1 MILVFTPNI
10 TNRIEYAVKLV
21 LHDICGYDYKITRS
35 ADEFTNFKGG
45 RINYSD
51 CPFTAE
57 NIIVKPSG
65 FLLENGIRDFQPFI
79 TKDEKLPKVFAHN
92 PPTNGINCHLG
103 YDIFSAAFYLI
114 TRYEE
119 YLPFE
124 PDGHGRFETNQSLA
138 YRSGFLEKPII
149 DIYARQFSQK
159 ISEIFPHLVKH
170 QKRYKFIPT
179 YDIDIAYAYRG
190 RWIGRNFLA
199 FAKDMLSLD
208 LPNMMQRTK
217 VLLKITD
224 DPFDTYSWQFA
235 LQAKYNL
242 SPIYFFLAGK
252 YDRYDKNISVESK
265 WFKELVKTIDK
276 YADAGIHPSM
286 TSHFKKRRLN
296 NEIKI
301 LSGILNRPVVKSR
314 QHYLKLSLPETYNNL
329 IKQGIENDFSMGY
342 ASHPGFRAGTCTP
355 FYFYDL
361 LADRET
367 TLKVFP
373 TAVMDGTLND
383 YLKLEPNEALKKIKT
398 IIDEVRMADGT
409 FISLWHNDS
418 LSETG
423 RWKGWRNVYA
433 NMVEY
438 AVSS

>member
-1 MILVFTPNI
+1 MLF
-10 TNRIEYAVKLV
+10 
-21 LHDICGYDYKITRS
+21 RS
-35 ADEFTNFKGG
+35 
-45 RINYSD
+45 
-51 CPFTAE
+51 
-57 NIIVKPSG
+57 
-65 FLLENGIRDFQPFI
+65 
-79 TKDEKLPKVFAHN
+79 
-92 PPTNGINCHLG
+92 
-103 YDIFSAAFYLI
+103 
-114 TRYEE
+114 
-119 YLPFE
+119 
-124 PDGHGRFETNQSLA
+124 
-138 YRSGFLEKPII
+138 
-149 DIYARQFSQK
+149 
-159 ISEIFPHLVKH
+159 
-170 QKRYKFIPT
+170 
-179 YDIDIAYAYRG
+179 DIDIAYAYRG

-383 YLKLEPNEALKKIKT
+383 YLKLEPNEALKKIKK
-398 IIDEVRMADGT
+398 I
-409 FISLWHNDS
+409 
-418 LSETG
+418 G
-423 RWKGWRNVYA
+423 RAHV
-433 NMVEY
+433 
-438 AVSS
+438 